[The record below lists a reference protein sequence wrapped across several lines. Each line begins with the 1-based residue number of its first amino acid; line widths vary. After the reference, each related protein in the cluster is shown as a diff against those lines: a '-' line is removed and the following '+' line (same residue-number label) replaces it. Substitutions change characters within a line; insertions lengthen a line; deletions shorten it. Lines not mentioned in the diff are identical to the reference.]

1 MPRRAALPG
10 ELDGTSFGLQ
20 VAANLGVSRRR
31 LQRSDV
37 GHPFHGVYTVGVDTT
52 DLVERCRA
60 IAPRLD
66 PREHFSHV
74 TAARLWGIPLPRAYD
89 PSEAIHVTAIG
100 VDDRTRPAG
109 LVGWRV
115 EQHPPEVRRLGPLS
129 VIAPADV
136 WATLGMRGAVIPR
149 AHLFPEWLVAA
160 GDYLVSGERIP
171 GGRLPALASLADL
184 RAAALR
190 RAGKRGSRVLHEA
203 IPLIRQPVDSPRET
217 LLRLA
222 LIAHGLPEPV
232 VQPSILTRAGM
243 RHPDL
248 GYVDERV
255 LLEYQGDEHRTSRAR
270 WLRDL
275 TRVQEFE
282 DAGYRVILVGDD
294 DLRPGAVVALCARVR
309 RALA

>member
-10 ELDGTSFGLQ
+10 ELDGRSFGLQ
-20 VAANLGVSRRR
+20 VAASLGVSRRR
-31 LQRSDV
+31 LQRDDV

-60 IAPRLD
+60 VAPRLD
-66 PREHFSHV
+66 SREYFSHA

-89 PSEAIHVTAIG
+89 PSDAIHVTALG

-109 LVGWRV
+109 LKGWRV
-115 EQHPPEVRRLGPLS
+115 QHDPPEVRRLGQLP

-136 WATLGMRGAVIPR
+136 WATLAMRGAVIAR
-149 AHLFPEWLVAA
+149 RQLFPEWLVVA
-160 GDYLVSGERIP
+160 GDYLVTGKRIP
-171 GGRLPALASLADL
+171 GGRLPALASLAEL
-184 RAAALR
+184 RTAALR

-203 IPLIRQPVDSPRET
+203 IAMIRQPVDSPRET

-222 LIAHGLPEPV
+222 LVAHGLPEPA
-232 VQPSILTRAGM
+232 VQPSILTRRGT

-248 GYVDERV
+248 GYLDEKV

-282 DAGYRVILVGDD
+282 DAGYRVILVGAD
-294 DLRPGAVVALCARVR
+294 DLQPGAVGALCARVR